1 MKDRKAWRACPWG
14 HKELDT
20 TWRLN
25 NNNLSLS
32 KHVTSIAIFL
42 DAIEYMVLK
51 LLEAEAVLE
60 PGTQENMSCLCP
72 ADVSEETAGCAG
84 HRVLF
89 VDRPLSVFDGP
100 AQP

>member
-1 MKDRKAWRACPWG
+1 
-14 HKELDT
+14 
-20 TWRLN
+20 
-25 NNNLSLS
+25 
-32 KHVTSIAIFL
+32 
-42 DAIEYMVLK
+42 MVLK